1 MLEAFREEMR
11 QERREM
17 REEMTRERR
26 ERREE
31 MTRERREMRRG
42 MQEMRRGMQEMRRG
56 MREMRQEMREMRQEM
71 RDTCIMTRKVIHPF
85 NSTSQSLI
93 LFLLKKHFNFAQGS
107 GEGVILEIVPFQDG
121 TMPPVSFC
129 YHCQFFY

>member
-1 MLEAFREEMR
+1 MEGVRGMLEAFREEMR

-31 MTRERREMRRG
+31 MTRERR
-42 MQEMRRGMQEMRRG
+42 EMRRGMQEMRRG

>member
-1 MLEAFREEMR
+1 MEGVRGMLEAFREEMR

-26 ERREE
+26 ERR
-31 MTRERREMRRG
+31 RG
-42 MQEMRRGMQEMRRG
+42 MQEMGRG